1 MKISLIT
8 ATYNREHLLP
18 KLYESIVDNYEDYK
32 DIEWIIVDDGSV
44 DETKSLVNTWIK
56 KSKFDIKYIYQDN
69 QGKMKAINNGMDYV
83 TGDIVI
89 EIDSDDY
96 FKDNIFS
103 SIVKDFKK
111 IDNNVYGI
119 LYKIE
124 LIGKES
130 EDTSNID
137 NKVLRLYDVHYKY
150 AYNFDMVLVFKADV
164 RKKYKYKLENNE
176 KFITEARLYYKMDFD
191 YDGLLFKNREI
202 VVSEYMDDGYSNHI
216 QEIFKKY
223 PYGYYEYFKE
233 ALSYTYKDV
242 LFNKRLYLIKHFIL
256 FGYLTKRKKSELINS
271 VKGFN
276 KILVMLLVIPGYIKA
291 KNF

>member
-1 MKISLIT
+1 M
-8 ATYNREHLLP
+8 E
-18 KLYESIVDNYEDYK
+18 
-32 DIEWIIVDDGSV
+32 
-44 DETKSLVNTWIK
+44 
-56 KSKFDIKYIYQDN
+56 
-69 QGKMKAINNGMDYV
+69 AINNGMDYV

-103 SIVKDFKK
+103 SIVKDFEK

-119 LYKIE
+119 LYKRE

-130 EDTSNID
+130 EDTSDID

-233 ALSYTYKDV
+233 ALSYTYKDI

-256 FGYLTKRKKSELINS
+256 FGYLTKRKRSELINS

-276 KILVMLLVIPGYIKA
+276 KILVMLLVIPGYMKA
-291 KNF
+291 KKF

>member
-18 KLYESIVDNYEDYK
+18 KLYESIVKNYEDYK
-32 DIEWIIVDDGSV
+32 NIEWIIVDDGSV

-69 QGKMKAINNGMDYV
+69 QGKMEAINNGMDYV

-103 SIVKDFKK
+103 NIVKDFEK

-119 LYKIE
+119 LYRRE

-150 AYNFDMVLVFKADV
+150 AYNFDMILVFKAGV

-191 YDGLLFKNREI
+191 YGGLLFKNREI

-233 ALSYTYKDV
+233 ALSYAYKDV

-276 KILVMLLVIPGYIKA
+276 KILVMLLVIPGYMKA
-291 KNF
+291 KKF